1 MGIMS
6 GKNDNKPKHIHE
18 IVKLIRTILVFA
30 AFAWILDSVFDS
42 LIFHEGLLSEQ
53 VFAPTYHEIGVRLLF
68 VFILVIFGVYIQ
80 LNATKRMRAE
90 DALREGERFLADIF
104 ASIQDGIGIIDKD
117 MNIIHVNQTAEKW
130 YPHAVPFEGKKCYE
144 AFHGRSE
151 RCEKCP
157 ACKTLE
163 TGKSAYEVVP
173 KHGQGA
179 KEVGWL
185 EIYSF
190 PMIDTTTGR
199 MRGVIEYVR
208 DITDRKRA
216 EEALK
221 EAIVNAEMEKNK
233 SKAIIDA
240 IGDGIIIQDT
250 DYKIIYQN
258 QIQNELYGNH
268 VGEYC
273 YKVYEGRD
281 TICEGCPVELVFSD
295 GKIHRSERSVV
306 TNKGI
311 LYFELT
317 GSPLRDSTGKI
328 IAGVKVVRNITE
340 GKHAEKALKLFSEAV
355 ENAPDGVQITDM
367 EGHIIYSNK
376 SVEEIYGFSPE
387 ELKGKH
393 VNEMNSDP
401 EFASKVIIPCIKETG
416 RWSGELMV
424 RHKKGKIF
432 PILLT
437 TSIVKNGKGEPIAMV
452 GIIHDIT
459 KRKQAEE
466 EIRKYA
472 GKLEES
478 NRMKELFT
486 DIMHHDLLNPLN
498 ISKGF
503 VELLREDESAPVKI
517 ANMELIE
524 RNLTKCMEL
533 IESATMLSKLESL
546 EHIEFEDMDLKDV
559 IVKVTENLSS
569 MADRYGM
576 KIENNIV
583 QSMPARANKIIEEV
597 FANIISNAIKYAQEG
612 KRIILDSEDE
622 GRVWKIRVVDFGEG
636 IPDAFKTAIF
646 ERFQWMEKKGVK
658 GSGLGLA
665 IAGKIMEFHKGRIW
679 VEDNPEGGAIF
690 IVEIPKSY

>member
-1 MGIMS
+1 MS
-6 GKNDNKPKHIHE
+6 GKNDNKPKQIHE
-18 IVKLIRTILVFA
+18 IGKLIRTILLFA
-30 AFAWILDSVFDS
+30 ALAWILDSVLDS
-42 LIFHEGLLSEQ
+42 LIFHEGTLSEQ
-53 VFAPTYHEIGVRLLF
+53 MFAPTYHEIGVRIF
-68 VFILVIFGVYIQ
+68 FGFILVIFGVNTQ
-80 LNATKRMRAE
+80 LNATKRMLAE
-90 DALREGERFLADIF
+90 DVLRDGERFLADIF

-117 MNIIHVNQTAEKW
+117 MNIIRVNPTAQRW
-130 YPHAVPFEGKKCYE
+130 YPHSVPFVGKKCYE
-144 AFHGRSE
+144 AYHGRNKP
-151 RCEKCP
+151 CEVCP
-157 ACKTLE
+157 ALKTLE
-163 TGKSAYEVVP
+163 TGESAYEVVP
-173 KHGQGA
+173 KHGQGV

-208 DITDRKRA
+208 DITGRKRA
-216 EEALK
+216 EE
-221 EAIVNAEMEKNK
+221 
-233 SKAIIDA
+233 
-240 IGDGIIIQDT
+240 
-250 DYKIIYQN
+250 
-258 QIQNELYGNH
+258 
-268 VGEYC
+268 
-273 YKVYEGRD
+273 
-281 TICEGCPVELVFSD
+281 
-295 GKIHRSERSVV
+295 
-306 TNKGI
+306 
-311 LYFELT
+311 
-317 GSPLRDSTGKI
+317 
-328 IAGVKVVRNITE
+328 
-340 GKHAEKALKLFSEAV
+340 ALKLFSEAV

-393 VNEMNSDP
+393 VNEMNQDP
-401 EFASKVIIPCIKETG
+401 EFASKVILPAIKETG

-424 RHKKGKIF
+424 RHKNGKIF

-437 TSIVKNGKGEPIAMV
+437 TSIVKNSHVEPIAMV

-503 VELLREDESAPVKI
+503 VELLREDESAPGKI
-517 ANMELIE
+517 ANMEIIE

-546 EHIEFEDMDLKDV
+546 ERIEFEDMDLKDV
-559 IVKVTENLSS
+559 IVKVTEHLSS
-569 MADRYGM
+569 MADKYGM

-583 QSMPARANKIIEEV
+583 QRMPARANKIIEEV
-597 FANIISNAIKYAQEG
+597 FANVISNAIKYAQEG
-612 KRIILDSEDE
+612 KRIILHSEDD
-622 GRVWKIRVVDFGEG
+622 GMVWKIRIVDFGEG

-646 ERFQWMEKKGVK
+646 ERFHWMEKKGVK

-665 IAGKIMEFHKGRIW
+665 IARKIMEFHKGRIW

-690 IVEIPKSY
+690 VVEIPKS

>member
-1 MGIMS
+1 MRDKEKTKEQILKELKTLKERLAELES
-6 GKNDNKPKHIHE
+6 AE
-18 IVKLIRTILVFA
+18 IERK
-30 AFAWILDSVFDS
+30 
-42 LIFHEGLLSEQ
+42 
-53 VFAPTYHEIGVRLLF
+53 
-68 VFILVIFGVYIQ
+68 
-80 LNATKRMRAE
+80 RAE
-90 DALREGERFLADIF
+90 EELQRSERFLANIF
-104 ASIQDGIGIIDKD
+104 ASIQDGIGIIDKE
-117 MNIIHVNQTAEKW
+117 MNILRVNPTAEKW
-130 YPHAVPFEGKKCYE
+130 YPYNAPFVGKKCYE
-144 AFHGRSE
+144 AYHGRSHQ
-151 RCEKCP
+151 CDPCP
-157 ACKTLE
+157 ASRTLKTGE
-163 TGKSAYEVVP
+163 SAYEIVP
-173 KHGQGA
+173 RHGHGGE
-179 KEVGWL
+179 EVGWL

-190 PMIDTTTGR
+190 PLMDTTSGQ

-208 DITDRKRA
+208 DITRRKQA

-221 EAIVNAEMEKNK
+221 AAIVNAEMEKNK
-233 SKAIIDA
+233 SEAIIEA

-295 GKIHRSERSVV
+295 GKIHRAERSVV
-306 TNKGI
+306 TDKGVFH
-311 LYFELT
+311 FELT

-340 GKHAEKALKLFSEAV
+340 RKRAEEALKLFSEAV

-401 EFASKVIIPCIKETG
+401 EFASKVILPAIKETG
-416 RWSGELMV
+416 RWSGELNV
-424 RHKKGKIF
+424 RHKNGKIF

-459 KRKQAEE
+459 KRKQADE
-466 EIRKYA
+466 EIKKYA

-478 NRMKELFT
+478 NRIKELFT

-503 VELLREDESAPVKI
+503 VELLREEESAPGKI
-517 ANMELIE
+517 ANMEIIE

-546 EHIEFEDMDLKDV
+546 ERIEFEDMDLKDV
-559 IVKVTENLSS
+559 IGKVTENLSS
-569 MADRYGM
+569 MANRSGI

-597 FANIISNAIKYAQEG
+597 FANIISNAIKYAPEG
-612 KRIILDSEDE
+612 KRIVLDGVDED
-622 GRVWKIRVVDFGEG
+622 RSWKVRAVDFGEG

-665 IAGKIMEFHKGRIW
+665 IARKIMEFHKGRIW

-690 IVEIPKSY
+690 VVEIPKL

>member
-1 MGIMS
+1 MNMS
-6 GKNDNKPKHIHE
+6 GKNDNKPKHIPE
-18 IVKLIRTILVFA
+18 IGKLIRISLVFA
-30 AFAWILDSVFDS
+30 ALAWILDSVLDC
-42 LIFHEGLLSEQ
+42 LILHQSTLSEEL
-53 VFAPTYHEIGVRLLF
+53 FTPTYHEIGVRLLF
-68 VFILVIFGVYIQ
+68 AFTLVIFGVYIQ
-80 LNATKRMRAE
+80 LNSAKRMRVE

-117 MNIIHVNQTAEKW
+117 MNIIRVNPTAERW
-130 YPHAVPFEGKKCYE
+130 YLHAVPFAGKKCYE
-144 AFHGRSE
+144 AYHGRNKP
-151 RCEKCP
+151 CEVCP
-157 ACKTLE
+157 ALKTLE
-163 TGKSAYEVVP
+163 TGESAYEVVP
-173 KHGQGA
+173 KHGHDG

-190 PMIDTTTGR
+190 PLMDTTTGQ

-216 EEALK
+216 E
-221 EAIVNAEMEKNK
+221 
-233 SKAIIDA
+233 
-240 IGDGIIIQDT
+240 G
-250 DYKIIYQN
+250 
-258 QIQNELYGNH
+258 
-268 VGEYC
+268 
-273 YKVYEGRD
+273 
-281 TICEGCPVELVFSD
+281 
-295 GKIHRSERSVV
+295 
-306 TNKGI
+306 
-311 LYFELT
+311 
-317 GSPLRDSTGKI
+317 
-328 IAGVKVVRNITE
+328 
-340 GKHAEKALKLFSEAV
+340 ALKLFSEAV

-401 EFASKVIIPCIKETG
+401 EFASKMILPAIKETG
-416 RWSGELMV
+416 RWFGELMV
-424 RHKKGKIF
+424 RHKNGKIF

-503 VELLREDESAPVKI
+503 VELLREEESAPGKI
-517 ANMELIE
+517 ARMEIIE

-546 EHIEFEDMDLKDV
+546 ERIEFEDMDLKNV
-559 IVKVTENLSS
+559 IEKAIENLSS
-569 MADRYGM
+569 VADRSGM

-597 FANIISNAIKYAQEG
+597 FANIISNAIKYAPEG
-612 KRIILDSEDE
+612 KRIVLDGVDGDRS
-622 GRVWKIRVVDFGEG
+622 WKVRVVDFGEG
-636 IPDAFKTAIF
+636 IPAAFKTAIF

-665 IAGKIMEFHKGRIW
+665 IARKILEFHKGRIW

-690 IVEIPKSY
+690 IVEIPKS